1 MGWMDGWRE
10 GGMDGWIIISVDG
23 RTDREIDRQ
32 ADTWS
37 ASQEAEP
44 NPRPKASHEKGA
56 QPRYA

>member
-1 MGWMDGWRE
+1 
-10 GGMDGWIIISVDG
+10 MDGWIIISVDG